1 MQSLTAYWLDDMFR
15 LDANGFYFLFGN
27 TYCVIL
33 TPKKMRTL
41 GSQVFKTLPKI
52 LYVKSPLSKSSS
64 V

>member
-1 MQSLTAYWLDDMFR
+1 MFR
-15 LDANGFYFLFGN
+15 LDANGFYFLFWN

-33 TPKKMRTL
+33 TPQKMRTL

-52 LYVKSPLSKSSS
+52 LYVKSLLSKPSS